1 MQVSKVPINRE
12 GMETTEHGS
21 PSFPMAVYHSVMS
34 RNIRGHI
41 PWHWHKEIQF
51 CLVTVGGIRF
61 FVNEK
66 EYLLQKGEGV
76 FVNSGYL
83 HMARPE
89 KDPDSAYICLDADP
103 KLLASF
109 HGSVFEEKYVTPFL
123 KDPSAAARPLSPL
136 IPREKEMLDLIA
148 RAYELYEKKEFGD
161 EFRLTALLGEMW
173 RLLLTHRP
181 EADDASANR
190 YRENAVAQKII
201 DCIHRGYDRR
211 ITLSELADAVS
222 YSPGEC
228 CRVFKRVTGETIFSY
243 LRSYRLTR
251 GMELLRDTDLSV
263 SRIAYDIGFCTASY
277 FTETFKARLGVTP
290 LQYRKEVRTAKTQK
304 QE

>member
-1 MQVSKVPINRE
+1 M
-12 GMETTEHGS
+12 
-21 PSFPMAVYHSVMS
+21 
-34 RNIRGHI
+34 
-41 PWHWHKEIQF
+41 
-51 CLVTVGGIRF
+51 
-61 FVNEK
+61 
-66 EYLLQKGEGV
+66 
-76 FVNSGYL
+76 
-83 HMARPE
+83 
-89 KDPDSAYICLDADP
+89 
-103 KLLASF
+103 
-109 HGSVFEEKYVTPFL
+109 
-123 KDPSAAARPLSPL
+123 
-136 IPREKEMLDLIA
+136 
-148 RAYELYEKKEFGD
+148 
-161 EFRLTALLGEMW
+161 
-173 RLLLTHRP
+173 THRP

-290 LQYRKEVRTAKTQK
+290 LQYRKESQQAMETK
-304 QE
+304 

>member
-1 MQVSKVPINRE
+1 MQVPRVPINKE

-51 CLVTVGGIRF
+51 CLVTAGEIRF

-66 EYLLQKGEGV
+66 EYRLQKGEGV

-83 HMARPE
+83 HMARPAE
-89 KDPDSAYICLDADP
+89 NPDSAYICLDADP
-103 KLLASF
+103 VLLASF
-109 HGSVFEEKYVTPFL
+109 PGSIFEEKYVTPFL
-123 KDPSAAARPLSPL
+123 KDPAAADRRLSPL
-136 IPREKEMLDLIA
+136 VPGEKEILDGVA

-201 DCIHRGYDRR
+201 AYIRRGYDRR
-211 ITLSELADAVS
+211 ITLSELAEAVS

-228 CRVFKRVTGETIFSY
+228 CRIFKKVTGETIFSY

-251 GMELLRDTDLSV
+251 GMELLRDTDHSV
-263 SRIAYDIGFCTASY
+263 SRIAYDTGFCTASY

-290 LQYRKEVRTAKTQK
+290 LQYRKESRTAKK
-304 QE
+304 RNNK